1 MKKHH
6 RSYADGLYSLTPLIF
21 TLKGVNTNIVN
32 EMRMRRGKG
41 KLEPSSLR
49 RVSQRK
55 DHLYCLRSCAPGK
68 GQVVWSSQGILSLP
82 CHSVHASVMSDS
94 L

>member
-41 KLEPSSLR
+41 KLSR
-49 RVSQRK
+49 
-55 DHLYCLRSCAPGK
+55 
-68 GQVVWSSQGILSLP
+68 
-82 CHSVHASVMSDS
+82 
-94 L
+94 